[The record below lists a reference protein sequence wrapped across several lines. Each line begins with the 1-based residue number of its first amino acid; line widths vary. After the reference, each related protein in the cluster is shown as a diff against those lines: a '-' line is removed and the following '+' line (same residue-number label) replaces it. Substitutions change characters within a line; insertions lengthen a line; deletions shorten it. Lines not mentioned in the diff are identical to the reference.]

1 MKEKRNLLI
10 GGGLVGVIAV
20 VLVMLGNPKNM
31 GFCIACF
38 IRDIAGGVGMHGAAI
53 VQYVRPEI
61 IGLVCGAF
69 LMALIKKDFAP
80 RGGSSPLT
88 RFVLGFGVMV
98 GALIF
103 LGCPLRMALRIAG
116 GDLNAVVALV
126 GFVVGILIGVV
137 FLKKGFSLG
146 RSYRQGKLEGFAI
159 TGINVALL
167 VVLVAFPTLL
177 LFSESGPGSMRA
189 PIWAALAA
197 GLIVGAIA
205 QRTRLCMVGGIR
217 DVILFKD
224 WTLICGFIAIIVIAA
239 IGNIAT
245 GNFHLG
251 FTRGLNEAGEIIAQP
266 VAHTEHLWNFLGMTV
281 VGLGSVL
288 LGGCPLRQLILA
300 GEGNGDSAV
309 TVFGMIVG
317 AAFAHNFGLAGNA
330 DAMNEAKEIVVGGIS
345 TNGKVAVCLGIL
357 IMLGVSLW
365 NMPKKAAVSASVE
378 AAK

>member
-167 VVLVAFPTLL
+167 VVLVAFPPLL

-300 GEGNGDSAV
+300 GEGNTDSAV
-309 TVFGMIVG
+309 AVLGMFVG
-317 AAFAHNFGLAGNA
+317 AAFCHNFKLASSGAGTTPNGRIA
-330 DAMNEAKEIVVGGIS
+330 CILMLVVMLVI
-345 TNGKVAVCLGIL
+345 AVY
-357 IMLGVSLW
+357 
-365 NMPKKAAVSASVE
+365 NTKKSKA
-378 AAK
+378 

>member
-10 GGGLVGVIAV
+10 GGGIVGLIAV
-20 VLVMLGNPKNM
+20 VLVLLGNPKNM

-38 IRDIAGGVGMHGAAI
+38 IRDIAGGVGMHQAAI
-53 VQYVRPEI
+53 VQYVRPEV
-61 IGLVCGAF
+61 IGLVVGAF
-69 LMALIKKDFAP
+69 IMAVIRKDFAP

-116 GDLNAVVALV
+116 GDLNAVVGLFGFIAGILV
-126 GFVVGILIGVV
+126 GIV
-137 FLKKGFSLG
+137 FLKRGFTLG
-146 RSYRQGKLEGFAI
+146 RAYKQGKLEGVAM

-167 VVLVAFPTLL
+167 AVLVAFPALL
-177 LFSESGPGSMRA
+177 LFSESGPGSQHA
-189 PIWAALAA
+189 PIFAALAA

-205 QRTRLCMVGGIR
+205 QLTRLCMVGGLR
-217 DVILFKD
+217 DVVLFKD
-224 WTLICGFIAIIVIAA
+224 FTLVCGFIALIVVAL

-251 FTRGLNEAGEIIAQP
+251 FMIDAAADPAVAQP
-266 VAHTEHLWNFLGMTV
+266 VAHTQHIWNFLGMTV

-300 GEGNGDSAV
+300 GEGNTDSAV
-309 TVFGMIVG
+309 AVLGMTVG
-317 AAFAHNFGLAGNA
+317 AAFCHNFKLASSGAGTTPNGRIA
-330 DAMNEAKEIVVGGIS
+330 CIV
-345 TNGKVAVCLGIL
+345 
-357 IMLGVSLW
+357 MLVVMVVIALV
-365 NMPKKAAVSASVE
+365 NTKKSKA
-378 AAK
+378 